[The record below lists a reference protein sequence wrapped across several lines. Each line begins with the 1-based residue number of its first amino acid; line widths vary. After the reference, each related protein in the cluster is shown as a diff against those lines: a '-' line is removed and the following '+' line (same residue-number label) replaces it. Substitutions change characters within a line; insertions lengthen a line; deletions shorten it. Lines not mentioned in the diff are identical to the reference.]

1 MFPLGVCCHPDP
13 RATVAPE
20 RYATILALVMDPAEK
35 TLWLAPGNPCST
47 PFERLDLGDALAKP
61 PLVGRAA

>member
-1 MFPLGVCCHPDP
+1 
-13 RATVAPE
+13 
-20 RYATILALVMDPAEK
+20 MDPAEK